1 MAATTVKASTATS
14 VSFGLSAEAG
24 MIVQSYNRS
33 VSSDKAE
40 IINNEGDIVAISYY
54 NQKASISISG
64 TQNGFTQGAGDILTV
79 ANDDSS
85 GGAADG
91 TIVIDSVTETYTA
104 DGFATIDISA
114 TQYEA
119 TMTA

>member
-1 MAATTVKASTATS
+1 
-14 VSFGLSAEAG
+14 

-40 IINNEGDIVAISYY
+40 IIDNDGDIVAISYY

-64 TQNGFTQGAGDILTV
+64 MQNGFTQGAGEILTV
-79 ANDDSS
+79 ANDSAA

-104 DGFATIDISA
+104 DGFSTIDISA

-119 TMTA
+119 TMTPNL